1 LEKKLVWLNL
11 FYNRLAGK
19 IVKFVGE
26 LSSLDVLQLCE
37 NNFTGGILAKLNEVM
52 TKRKIIDVSMNK
64 LTGVLPDDLCIGMQM
79 HTFIAL
85 GSSMFDAIPDGL
97 AG

>member
-1 LEKKLVWLNL
+1 LVRLNL

-37 NNFTGGILAKLNEVM
+37 NNFTGGILAKLNEVV

-64 LTGVLPDDLCIGMQM
+64 LTGVLPDDLACRCIR
-79 HTFIAL
+79 
-85 GSSMFDAIPDGL
+85 SSRWAARCSMPSPTGL
-97 AG
+97 QGN